1 MSRRR
6 QASATPPGVSEQ
18 AVTDQA
24 AEAVVETP
32 PKRSGHWLLR
42 LLKWVVGGGIVAG
55 ALVVGVLAGVWV
67 YFHIV
72 IDIAIRDQQVAVSL
86 PEKLDA
92 TVEVSNILEV
102 AMGGLITT
110 EVPFKQT
117 LEVPL
122 QGTYDLDV
130 ELRAP
135 VPLKFN
141 VAYDGIIP
149 IDTEADV
156 TIRTGIN
163 YKNLKSLRNLR
174 IKTSIPLKFPL
185 PVNLNVPVDDVVD
198 LEYVGPLTADVDEVL
213 TAPVDTV
220 LKTRL
225 PINQT
230 VRTPVTAALPLA
242 LYPEQGPIKAILT
255 TLDVALKPSKMLTFG
270 VADSDELDGP
280 NRMDT
285 PWGPAATGA
294 QEPEQ

>member
-6 QASATPPGVSEQ
+6 QASPKPPGV
-18 AVTDQA
+18 ATVA
-24 AEAVVETP
+24 ETP
-32 PKRSGHWLLR
+32 ADHASETPRKKTGGWLT
-42 LLKWVVGGGIVAG
+42 LLKWFIGGGVLAG
-55 ALVVGVLAGVWV
+55 ALIVGVAVGVWV

-72 IDIAIRDQQVAVSL
+72 IDIPIRDQKVAVSL
-86 PEKLDA
+86 PDKLEA

-117 LEVPL
+117 LEGPL

-130 ELRAP
+130 ELRTP

-141 VAYDGIIP
+141 VAYEGIIP

-174 IKTSIPLKFPL
+174 IKTAIPLKFPL
-185 PVNLNVPVDDVVD
+185 PVNLNVPVDDVID

-213 TAPVDTV
+213 IAPIDTV

-230 VRTPVTAALPLA
+230 VRTPVTAALPLE

-255 TLDVALKPSKMLTFG
+255 TLDVELRPSKMLSVG
-270 VADSDELDGP
+270 VADEQALGGP
-280 NRMDT
+280 KRLAT
-285 PWGPAATGA
+285 PWGPAAS
-294 QEPEQ
+294 PEDR

>member
-6 QASATPPGVSEQ
+6 QASPKPPGV
-18 AVTDQA
+18 ATVA
-24 AEAVVETP
+24 ETP
-32 PKRSGHWLLR
+32 ADHASETPRKKTGGWLT
-42 LLKWVVGGGIVAG
+42 LLKWFIGGGVLAG
-55 ALVVGVLAGVWV
+55 ALIVGVAVGVWV

-72 IDIAIRDQQVAVSL
+72 IDIPIRDQKVAVSL
-86 PEKLDA
+86 PDKLEA

-130 ELRAP
+130 ELRTP

-141 VAYDGIIP
+141 VAYEGIIP

-174 IKTSIPLKFPL
+174 IKTAIPLKFPL
-185 PVNLNVPVDDVVD
+185 PVNLNVPVDDVID

-213 TAPVDTV
+213 IAPIDTV

-230 VRTPVTAALPLA
+230 VRTPVTAALPLE

-255 TLDVALKPSKMLTFG
+255 TLDVELRPSKMLSVG
-270 VADSDELDGP
+270 VADEQALGGP
-280 NRMDT
+280 
-285 PWGPAATGA
+285 
-294 QEPEQ
+294 